1 MKRIPI
7 LLSCLFMASA
17 AAWADTGQTVTID
30 GTVVAKFANGLT
42 FEGDNVIITFEDG
55 TSQTAD
61 MSLVSIDLTY
71 DGGGQ
76 TAITEVKTGGEAATR
91 VYTISG
97 QYVGTSTEGL
107 ARGLYI
113 VGGKKI
119 VIQ

>member
-1 MKRIPI
+1 
-7 LLSCLFMASA
+7 MASA

-55 TSQTAD
+55 TSRKAD

-71 DGGGQ
+71 DGTSGPS
-76 TAITEVKTGGEAATR
+76 AITEVKTGGEAATR